1 MILVTGASGKLG
13 SLVIE
18 HLVGIGL
25 KNRIV
30 AFTRNRDKAIEY
42 KMQGIETRIG
52 DFDELAGL
60 EKAFDGVE
68 KMLLI
73 STLDHNR
80 FAQQSRVIDA
90 AKRAGVKHIAY
101 TGVAMR
107 DVDSSAVKA
116 LMKSHFDTE
125 DHLRVSGL
133 NYTFLRN
140 SLYME
145 MIPLYVGQ
153 KVFDKGIY
161 LPAGDGKVRFALRS
175 EMAEAAAK
183 VLAEEGHENKHYDIT
198 GGASYSFQDIADALT
213 ELTGKTVGYT
223 DAPAKGFG
231 EKLKAAG
238 VPDMYVAIVA
248 GFAADIKAHQYEAV
262 SSDLE
267 NLIGRKPAKLKESL
281 QKIYDL

>member
-13 SLVIE
+13 GLVIE
-18 HLVGIGL
+18 HLVSIGL
-25 KNRIV
+25 KKDIA
-30 AFTRNRDKAIEY
+30 AFTRNRDKANEY
-42 KMQGIETRIG
+42 KIQGIETRIG
-52 DFDELAGL
+52 DFDEPAGL

-101 TGVAMR
+101 TGVAMKN
-107 DVDSSAVKA
+107 VDRSALKV

-125 DHLRVSGL
+125 DHLKASGL
-133 NYTFLRN
+133 NYTLLRN

-145 MIPLYVGQ
+145 MIPLYVGE

-161 LPAGDGKVRFALRS
+161 LPAGDGKVGFALRS

-183 VLAEEGHENKHYDIT
+183 VLAEKGHENKKYDIT
-198 GGASYSFQDIADALT
+198 GGASYSFQDIADTLT
-213 ELTGKTVGYT
+213 ELTGKKVGYT
-223 DAPAKGFG
+223 DAPTDGFG

-248 GFAADIKAHQYEAV
+248 GFAADIKAHEYEVV
-262 SSDLE
+262 SNDLE
-267 NLIGRKPAKLKESL
+267 NLIGRNSATLKESL
-281 QKIYDL
+281 QKIYNL